1 MMELE
6 QKPDRAK
13 IPWHELSPHDMQGC
27 IRAAHRAMRILQD
40 RINSG
45 QFKLLPHHQLPDA
58 QLLAMDFA
66 VLKLS
71 RPTVDLER
79 LSRMSAEDFMEDT
92 IALMTC
98 IDRVDGRVPDFVSF
112 ACDASSRKNL

>member
-1 MMELE
+1 
-6 QKPDRAK
+6 
-13 IPWHELSPHDMQGC
+13 MQGC

-45 QFKLLPHHQLPDA
+45 QFKPLPLPDA

-79 LSRMSAEDFMEDT
+79 LSRMSVEDFMEDT

>member
-1 MMELE
+1 MDLE
-6 QKPDRAK
+6 QKADRAP
-13 IPWHELSPHDMQGC
+13 IPWHELSPHDMSWC
-27 IRAAHRAMRILQD
+27 IHAAHRAMRILQR
-40 RINSG
+40 RIDER
-45 QFKLLPHHQLPDA
+45 QFKLLPHHQMPDA

-71 RPTVDLER
+71 RPTVDLES
-79 LSRMSAEDFMEDT
+79 LSRMSVEDFMEDT

-98 IDRVDGRVPDFVSF
+98 IDRVDGRVPTFVHF

>member
-1 MMELE
+1 MELE
-6 QKPDRAK
+6 QKPDRAR
-13 IPWHELSPHDMQGC
+13 IPWHELSMHDIQGC
-27 IRAAHRAMRILQD
+27 TFAAHRAMRILK
-40 RINSG
+40 RKIAEG
-45 QFKLLPHHQLPDA
+45 QFKLLPHHQIPDA

-79 LSRMSAEDFMEDT
+79 LSRMSVEDFMEDT

-98 IDRVDGRVPDFVSF
+98 INRVDGRVPEFVHF

>member
-1 MMELE
+1 MELD
-6 QKPDRAK
+6 QKADRAK
-13 IPWHELSPHDMQGC
+13 IPWHELSEQDMAGC
-27 IRAAHRAMRILQD
+27 IRAAHRAMRILRR
-40 RINSG
+40 RIDEK

-71 RPTVDLER
+71 RPTVDLDA
-79 LSRMSAEDFMEDT
+79 LSRMSVEDFMEDT
-92 IALMTC
+92 ISLLSS
-98 IDRVDGRVPDFVSF
+98 IDRVDGVVPSFVSF

>member
-1 MMELE
+1 MDFE
-6 QKPDRAK
+6 QKADRAP
-13 IPWHELSPHDMQGC
+13 IPWHELSQHDMAGC
-27 IRAAHRAMRILQD
+27 IHAAHRAMRILQD

-45 QFKLLPHHQLPDA
+45 QFKLLPHHQMPDA

-71 RPTVDLER
+71 RPTVDLGR
-79 LSRMSAEDFMEDT
+79 LSRMSVEGFMEDT

>member
-6 QKPDRAK
+6 KKAERAG
-13 IPWHELSPHDMQGC
+13 IPWHELSAQDMAGC
-27 IRAAHRAMRILQD
+27 IRAAHRAMRILHD

-66 VLKLS
+66 VMKLS
-71 RPTVDLER
+71 RPTVDLVR
-79 LSRMSAEDFMEDT
+79 LNDMCVDDFMEDT

-98 IDRVDGRVPDFVSF
+98 IDRVDCRVPDFVSF

>member
-1 MMELE
+1 MELE

-13 IPWHELSPHDMQGC
+13 IPWHEMSPTDMSWC
-27 IRAAHRAMRILQD
+27 IHAAHRAMRILQRKID
-40 RINSG
+40 EK

-71 RPTVDLER
+71 RPTVDLVR
-79 LSRMSAEDFMEDT
+79 LIRMGEDDFMEDT

-112 ACDASSRKNL
+112 GCDASSRKNL